1 MAGKGIGVG
10 TCPIHGKYYLD
21 AEDSPCPSCEDGCSV
36 SGHTKEYE
44 VEVLHTRVWKTTETV
59 HAESP
64 EDAQAMF
71 DTRFQDSGPHGSV
84 VTCTTEAC
92 DVEEVTP

>member
-1 MAGKGIGVG
+1 M
-10 TCPIHGKYYLD
+10 L
-21 AEDSPCPSCEDGCSV
+21 
-36 SGHTKEYE
+36 KEYE
-44 VEVLHTRVWKTTETV
+44 VEVLHTRVWKTVETV
-59 HAESP
+59 RAESE

-92 DVEEVTP
+92 GVEEVTS